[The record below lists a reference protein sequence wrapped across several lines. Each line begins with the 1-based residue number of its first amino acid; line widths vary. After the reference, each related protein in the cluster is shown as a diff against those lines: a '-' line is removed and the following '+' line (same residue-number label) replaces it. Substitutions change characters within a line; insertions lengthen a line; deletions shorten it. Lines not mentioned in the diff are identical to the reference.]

1 MINQP
6 PNIRSP
12 IKQKVLLLL
21 TTGVLLGLTRSPKQY
36 FKIVRMATKEWNF
49 IDRQY
54 LYRLIREFREE
65 RLIDYRGKTNGEI
78 EIVITERGKLTLLRY
93 DIDRME
99 IKKTSSWDGK
109 WRIVFFDIPEKHRQ
123 ARDALRE
130 KLKEVGFRE
139 FQQSVFIQPYPCTK
153 EINFL
158 IEFFEIRNWVKL
170 AEVSEITNEAELL
183 VRFKLGK
190 KLNRDQTK

>member
-6 PNIRSP
+6 PKIKSLT
-12 IKQKVLLLL
+12 KQKVLLLL
-21 TTGVLLGLTRSPKQY
+21 MTGALLGLTRSPKQY
-36 FKIVRMATKEWNF
+36 FKIVRLAAKEWNF
-49 IDRQY
+49 INRQY

-65 RLIDYRGKTNGEI
+65 RLIDYREKTGGEI
-78 EIVITERGKLTLLRY
+78 EIVITEQGKLTLLNY
-93 DIDRME
+93 DIDQMK
-99 IKKTSSWDGK
+99 IKKTDHWDGK

-130 KLKEVGFRE
+130 KLKEIGFRE

-170 AEVSEITNEAELL
+170 AEIDEITNEAELL
-183 VRFKLGK
+183 IQFKLNK
-190 KLNRDQTK
+190 KLKTG

>member
-6 PNIRSP
+6 PKIKSP
-12 IKQKVLLLL
+12 TKQKVLLLL
-21 TTGVLLGLTRSPKQY
+21 MAGVLLGLTRSPKQY
-36 FKIVRMATKEWNF
+36 FKIVRMATKEWDF

-65 RLIDYRGKTNGEI
+65 RLIDYREKANGEI
-78 EIVITERGKLTLLRY
+78 EIVITEQGKLTLLHY
-93 DIDRME
+93 DIERME
-99 IKKTSSWDGK
+99 IKKTSRWDGK

-130 KLKEVGFRE
+130 KLKEIGFRE

-170 AEVSEITNEAELL
+170 AEVNKITNEPELL
-183 VRFKLGK
+183 VQFKLSK
-190 KLNRDQTK
+190 KLNKN

>member
-1 MINQP
+1 MFNKP
-6 PNIRSP
+6 PKIQSP

-21 TTGVLLGLTRSPKQY
+21 MTGALLGLTRSPKQY
-36 FKIVRMATKEWNF
+36 FKIIRTAVKDWDF

-65 RLIDYRGKTNGEI
+65 RLIDYEEKANGEI
-78 EIVITERGKLTLLRY
+78 QIVITEQGKLTLFHY

-99 IKKTSSWDGK
+99 IKKTSQWDGK
-109 WRIVFFDIPEKHRQ
+109 WRIVFFDIPEKHRR

-130 KLKEVGFRE
+130 KLKEIGFRE
-139 FQQSVFIQPYPCTK
+139 LQQSVFIQPYSCTE

-158 IEFFEIRNWVKL
+158 IEFFEIRNWVQL
-170 AEVSEITNEAELL
+170 AEVDQITNEPQLL
-183 VRFKLGK
+183 IRFKLNK
-190 KLNRDQTK
+190 KQRK